1 MPPHRVGHFLPSPLA
16 RSEAVEEIALAA
28 GGEIEHREPDRR
40 AVGVTRLEP
49 GFEGGVGAD
58 VGVDGADRNLF
69 SHGGDC
75 SLGIAGELLSVQDLG
90 LGGSKCLLGAGDACR
105 LGVDQALNFRER
117 LGNDGIV
124 GTQEID
130 LLQRLLLGGTRLL
143 TLTAEVADVL
153 SFCGHHEGDH
163 DADDGGKGEP
173 GSQRGH
179 GEGTHGESA
188 RSARLAMSYPQVVA
202 PGPLPFRRS
211 PAVVD

>member
-1 MPPHRVGHFLPSPLA
+1 MHVELNGSTLRVRPTDSNA
-16 RSEAVEEIALAA
+16 SRSVRLDPCGLTESDIFFHLGLRSAEAIEEIALAA

-130 LLQRLLLGGTRLL
+130 LLQRLLLGSRC
-143 TLTAEVADVL
+143 
-153 SFCGHHEGDH
+153 S
-163 DADDGGKGEP
+163 
-173 GSQRGH
+173 RW
-179 GEGTHGESA
+179 
-188 RSARLAMSYPQVVA
+188 R
-202 PGPLPFRRS
+202 RRS
-211 PAVVD
+211 LMSCARPGRPGRRRVR